1 VGAELEAMMA
11 LAPAVAPRPPVFR
24 TVATSGEGVAALRDG
39 LIAYVA
45 AAGAA
50 LRAKRRWER
59 AEMRFLGVLT
69 ERFVRDVRG
78 RLLPGPRFSEMVSE
92 IAERRIDP
100 YTAADR
106 LLQGGGER

>member
-1 VGAELEAMMA
+1 
-11 LAPAVAPRPPVFR
+11 
-24 TVATSGEGVAALRDG
+24 
-39 LIAYVA
+39 
-45 AAGAA
+45 
-50 LRAKRRWER
+50 
-59 AEMRFLGVLT
+59 MRFLGVLT